1 MLQVLIQDRLD
12 LRGLLHIPQ
21 QGRQVQDLLWQGRL
35 VQGLLWRGRQVQ
47 GLRGL
52 LHIPQQGRRVQGLLW
67 QGRLVQGLLWQGLL
81 VQGLQTEVLPAAQ
94 LPQANLQRS
103 FIRWQ
108 GLGLLLCR

>member
-21 QGRQVQDLLWQGRL
+21 QGRQVQ
-35 VQGLLWRGRQVQ
+35 
-47 GLRGL
+47 GLRGPR
-52 LHIPQQGRRVQGLLW
+52 HIPQQGRRVQGLLW
-67 QGRLVQGLLWQGLL
+67 QGRLVQGLLWQGRL
-81 VQGLQTEVLPAAQ
+81 VQDLQTEVLPAAQ